1 MRQTALALFLCL
13 ICSASAAASGIDWSM
28 LANTVIHTVAQARDL
43 PSLVIPLTFAED
55 GAGFLWAGGEGGL
68 LRFDGYQFRSYSRT
82 DSPDDGLLDHYIWTL
97 HRDRSGRLWAGSNAG
112 GLASYDDA
120 ADRFEPLVLADEHG
134 SATCVWSLDDDG
146 EGGLW
151 VGTNRGLA
159 HLDAQRRIVPPPAAS
174 RKASPVFLVPNR
186 NVEALVRSRSGA
198 LWIGGGDGLAR
209 VGADG
214 LAIPVPLPLLDGAT
228 PQVSRLMEDSAGRI
242 WAGTRHHGAY
252 VVDPATLRARAVA
265 APAGL
270 VGQGG
275 TLEIMAMEEVQPGRI
290 WLGTFGQG
298 IVDVNA
304 ARLSSRAIVRDPL
317 VPGTLDSD
325 LIYSLHRDRSG
336 TTWIGT
342 TAALD
347 QFVPPAGGIDT
358 LFGNRTEA
366 GEVPADVTAVLSR
379 PDGSIW
385 LASQN
390 NGIRI
395 IGADGKPIR
404 TIPVPRVFCLAAET
418 AGRVYIGARNGL
430 FVASPSGDTLRKIDI
445 PTRRPNAGIFAL
457 TVIDGAVWLGG
468 GENDGLWA
476 LHPNADGS
484 FAVTDHVVA
493 PALPDATIRA
503 LALTPGGLL
512 AVGTGR
518 GMGLLNRATGALET
532 FVNDPADR
540 RSIAS
545 GEVESILADRR
556 GRLWVG
562 TDESGLAVML
572 GRDAAGRP
580 VFRRVTVAG
589 GLPNADVNHMVL
601 DKAGRVWVSTDAGL
615 AVIDPDSFAV
625 RALKDADGVAI
636 STYWSGSGDRTMQG
650 DILFGGVGGLTVVR
664 PDTIRSWDYQPP
676 LAISEIHVGG
686 RRERRRSGKL
696 VVAPEANSFTV
707 EFAALDFSAPNR
719 NMYRYKL
726 EGFDAAYVATD
737 ARHRVASYTN
747 LPPGTYMLYLQGS
760 NRTGAW
766 GVPAKLKIR
775 ILPAWFQTP
784 LFHITEAL
792 ALILVCGVVVQGR
805 TVLLRRRQVYL
816 ESLVQERTEEL
827 QSSQRKLTQM
837 AYFDPLT
844 ALPNRRL
851 FTEALQELLD
861 SAGRSSHE
869 FALVLIDLDGFKRV
883 NDTLGHDAGDEVLV
897 IAGGRLRAALREGD
911 FVARLG
917 GDEFAILL
925 KDIRDNGAVKLVCD
939 RVVAG
944 MTAPIEVKGQPAAI
958 GASVGAASWPRHGRT
973 ADDLYKHA
981 DEALYHAKRSGKG
994 IWCWYEGQPVETTS
1008 RVSPRMRDISA

>member
-1 MRQTALALFLCL
+1 MQVTFMRQTALALLLCL
-13 ICSASAAASGIDWSM
+13 ICTASAAAAGIEWPM
-28 LANTVIHTVAQARDL
+28 LASTVIHTVAQARDL
-43 PSLVIPLTFAED
+43 PSLLIPLTFAED
-55 GAGFLWAGGEGGL
+55 RAGFLWAGGEAGL
-68 LRFDGYQFRSYSRT
+68 LRFDGYQFRSYSHT
-82 DSPDDGLLDHYIWTL
+82 ESPDDGLLDHYIWVL
-97 HRDRSGRLWAGSNAG
+97 HRDSSGRLWTGSNAG
-112 GLASYDDA
+112 GLASYDES
-120 ADRFEPLVLADEHG
+120 ADHFEPLVLADEHG
-134 SATCVWSLDDDG
+134 RATCVWSLDDDG

-159 HLDAQRRIVPPPAAS
+159 HLDAQRRIVPPPSVAGHAS
-174 RKASPVFLVPNR
+174 STVFMVPER
-186 NVEALVRSRSGA
+186 NVEALVHSRSGA

-214 LAIPVPLPLLDGAT
+214 RAIPVSLPLLDGAT

-252 VVDPATLRARAVA
+252 VVDPITWRARAVPT
-265 APAGL
+265 PAGL
-270 VGQGG
+270 SGQDG
-275 TLEIMAMEEVQPGRI
+275 TLEIMAMEEVQPGRV

-304 ARLSSRAIVRDPL
+304 ATLTSRAIVRDPL
-317 VPGTLDSD
+317 VPGTLDAN

-347 QFVPPAGGIDT
+347 QFVPPAGGIHT
-358 LFGNRTEA
+358 VFGNPARP
-366 GEVPADVTAVLSR
+366 GGIPADVTSVLSR
-379 PDGSIW
+379 PDGSVW

-390 NGIRI
+390 DGIRI

-404 TIPVPRVFCLAAET
+404 TIPVSRVFCLAAEAT
-418 AGRVYIGARNGL
+418 GPVYIGARNGL
-430 FVASPSGDTLRKIDI
+430 FVASPSGDTVRRIEI
-445 PTRRPNAGIFAL
+445 PARRPNAGIFAL
-457 TVIDGAVWLGG
+457 AVAGGAIWLGG
-468 GENDGLWA
+468 GEEDGLWE
-476 LHPNADGS
+476 LHADANGS
-484 FAVTDHVVA
+484 FKVFRHVGV

-518 GMGLLNRATGALET
+518 GVGLLNRATGALET
-532 FVNDPADR
+532 IVNNPADQ
-540 RSIAS
+540 RSIAG
-545 GEVESILADRR
+545 GEVESLILDER

-562 TDESGLAVML
+562 TADSGLAVML
-572 GRDAAGRP
+572 RRDAAGRP
-580 VFRRVTVAG
+580 VFHRITTAD
-589 GLPNADVNHMVL
+589 GLPNADVNRMVL
-601 DKAGRVWVSTDAGL
+601 DNAGCVWVSTDDGL

-636 STYWSGSGDRTMQG
+636 STYWNGSGDRTLQG
-650 DILFGGVGGLTVVR
+650 DIMFGGLGGLTVMQT
-664 PDTIRSWDYQPP
+664 DTIHSWDYQPP

-686 RRERRRSGKL
+686 ALDRKRSGNL
-696 VVAPEANSFTV
+696 VVPPGANSFAV
-707 EFAALDFSAPNR
+707 EFVALDFSAPNR

-726 EGFDAAYVATD
+726 EGFDTGYIATD

-747 LPPGTYMLYLQGS
+747 LPPGSYTLYLQGS
-760 NRTGAW
+760 SRTGVW
-766 GVPAKLKIR
+766 VQPTTLRIR

-784 LFHITEAL
+784 LFHVSEAV
-792 ALILVCGVVVQGR
+792 AMILVCVIVVQGR

-816 ESLVQERTEEL
+816 EGLVQKRTEEL

-851 FTEALQELLD
+851 FNEALQELLD
-861 SAGRSSHE
+861 NAGKSPHE

-883 NDTLGHDAGDEVLV
+883 NDTLGHDAGDAVLV
-897 IAGGRLRAALREGD
+897 IAGARLRAALREGD
-911 FVARLG
+911 FIARLG

-925 KDIRDNGAVKLVCD
+925 KEFKDTGAVKLVCD

-944 MTAPIEVKGQPAAI
+944 MTALIEVKGQPAAI

-994 IWCWYEGQPVETTS
+994 TWRWYECQPVET
-1008 RVSPRMRDISA
+1008 A